1 MIMEK
6 EYLAFLVKDSL
17 SVLES
22 LKVIDS
28 LARGIVFVVD
38 SDEHLIGSLT
48 DGDVRRFILSG
59 GQLTEQVSCVCNKN
73 CYSVNHM
80 SELNW
85 TFINVQ
91 KISVVPII
99 SADFKINAIWAKD
112 GTVVLDEQKNNSLS
126 EVPVVIMA
134 GGQGTRL
141 YPFTK
146 ILPKPLIP
154 IGEKPIAEIII
165 DHFTNFGVKDFIFS
179 VNYKAN
185 MIRAYFNDI
194 DHDYTVGFIKEDQP
208 LGTAG
213 SLFLLQDKLDKTFFV
228 VNCDILI
235 QANYAKILDYH
246 QNNKNQITLVGAVRD
261 YQIPYGI
268 VEYNENR
275 NGTVTA
281 INEKPTYHFTV
292 NTGMYILEPE
302 VLDFIPENTF
312 FHITDLIEKIIAS
325 GGKVGCY
332 PVHGDAWMDMGQLEE
347 MQDMIKKLGIK

>member
-1 MIMEK
+1 MEK
-6 EYLAFLVKDSL
+6 EYLTFLVRDNI
-17 SVLES
+17 SVLDS
-22 LKVIDS
+22 LKVIDN
-28 LARGIVFVVD
+28 LAKGIAFIVD
-38 SDEHLIGSLT
+38 ENECLIGSLT

-59 GQLTEQVSCVCNKN
+59 GELTEQVRSVCNKN
-73 CYSVNHM
+73 CYTVNSVA
-80 SELNW
+80 ELDL
-85 TFINVQ
+85 TFISA
-91 KISVVPII
+91 KAISVVPII
-99 SADFKINAIWAKD
+99 SSDFKVNAIWIKD
-112 GTVVLDEQKNNSLS
+112 GTIFLAEQNNKSLCD
-126 EVPVVIMA
+126 VPVVIMA

-165 DHFTNFGVKDFIFS
+165 DHFASFGAKNFIFS

-185 MIRAYFNDI
+185 MISAYFNDI
-194 DHDYTVGFIKEDQP
+194 DHDYAVGFIKEDKP

-213 SLFLLQDKLDKTFFV
+213 SLYLLKNELSGTFFV

-235 QANYAKILDYH
+235 QADYSKILTYH
-246 QNNKNQITLVGAVRD
+246 KENKNLITLIGAVRD

-268 VEYNENR
+268 VEYNENKT
-275 NGTVTA
+275 GTVTA

-302 VLDFIPENTF
+302 ALDFIPENKF
-312 FHITDLIEKIIAS
+312 FHITELIGEIITS

-347 MQDMIKKLGIK
+347 MQSMIKKLDIK